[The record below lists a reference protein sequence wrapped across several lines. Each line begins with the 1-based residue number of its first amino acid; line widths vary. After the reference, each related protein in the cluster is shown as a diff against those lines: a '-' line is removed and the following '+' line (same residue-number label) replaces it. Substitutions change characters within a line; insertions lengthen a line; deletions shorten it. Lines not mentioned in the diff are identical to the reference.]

1 MKRKLINFVLVIFF
15 LFHKSKHLQVIGN
28 DSISLISRDY
38 MQGFKIIITVVF
50 MLGFQDLNVMTLLGE
65 DAVDQSMMNTTSQ
78 SNETS
83 SKGLSC
89 YISSIAIF
97 SVIYGVENLVVFELY
112 SYIFFAKSLY
122 ETMLTTLEYFGKIL
136 FLSSIWLILQH

>member
-1 MKRKLINFVLVIFF
+1 
-15 LFHKSKHLQVIGN
+15 
-28 DSISLISRDY
+28 

-112 SYIFFAKSLY
+112 SYIFFCQVFIRNNADNFGIFWENSFPLLDLAD
-122 ETMLTTLEYFGKIL
+122 TTTLTEGQYTEK
-136 FLSSIWLILQH
+136 SEQAT

>member
-1 MKRKLINFVLVIFF
+1 
-15 LFHKSKHLQVIGN
+15 
-28 DSISLISRDY
+28 

-83 SKGLSC
+83 SKGISC
-89 YISSIAIF
+89 YISSIEIF
-97 SVIYGVENLVVFELY
+97 SVIYGVDNLVVFELY
-112 SYIFFAKSLY
+112 SYIFLPSLY
-122 ETMLTTLEYFGKIL
+122 TK
-136 FLSSIWLILQH
+136 QC